1 MILPITSSILSSSLS
16 SSTLTDANNMID
28 EDRTVVESD
37 MRVEAESSASVSDT
51 DADAAPD
58 AAVNADAAD
67 NPDSNSSNDADDEES
82 VDGDVAVGGG
92 GESSEDED
100 IDNGGE
106 FEAFDW
112 YEYMDGMDDD
122 DFDELHE
129 FQMILQMQEESEA
142 AENKKRKPKHFHRR
156 WTWGDEE
163 EYLDGIPDGFKDD
176 MRMPKEHFLYLLDGI
191 RDCLAVDEMRSMRS
205 TRGNLPICP
214 EIILCI
220 GLRTLGQPSTVTDMA
235 RMYGLSKSSVKRVLR
250 MFFNAIELNTDIPE
264 LQIQLP
270 DPKQP
275 ERIADLADAW
285 QDISGSYPLLDGFL
299 GALDG
304 FLARTEMPFDV
315 ENPRDYFSGHYQFY
329 GLNVQAMCDSNLLFL
344 YSCVAAPGK
353 VNDIRAFYRC
363 APLLRWLE
371 ALPGE
376 NFIGADNAYP
386 LSQKILVPFN
396 KVDMAGKERHRAF
409 NYYIS
414 QLRVRIE
421 MAFGRLTTKW
431 RCLRNALRYSTPRN
445 AQVII
450 VCMKLHNFCIRMQ
463 QRDDP
468 DYDPSKDNV
477 EAISGGGTQSSSIGF
492 YPTVSEDGDDGCAD
506 DDDDDRDDDDG
517 AVNISARYPSL
528 ATDRSRRADCVEA
541 ISERNLRN
549 VRRRLD

>member
-1 MILPITSSILSSSLS
+1 MTRS
-16 SSTLTDANNMID
+16 D
-28 EDRTVVESD
+28 ENGSVG
-37 MRVEAESSASVSDT
+37 AESVVSDAADAASAT
-51 DADAAPD
+51 DADFEVD
-58 AAVNADAAD
+58 ANADA
-67 NPDSNSSNDADDEES
+67 DADSIADDNNAADELRANIDNDSELQHADDTNAHGEPHADAEDEET
-82 VDGDVAVGGG
+82 DDDDVIAVG

-100 IDNGGE
+100 IDNGRE

-129 FQMILQMQEESEA
+129 FQMLLQIQEESEA
-142 AENKKRKPKHFHRR
+142 KNKMRKRKRFHNR
-156 WTWGDEE
+156 WTWEE
-163 EYLDGIPDGFKDD
+163 EREYLDGIPDGFKED

-214 EIILCI
+214 EIIMCI
-220 GLRTLGQPSTVTDMA
+220 GLRTLGQPSTVSDMA

-250 MFFNAIELNTDIPE
+250 MFFNAIEFNTDIPE

-270 DPKQP
+270 DPTNP
-275 ERIADLADAW
+275 ERLVNLADAW
-285 QDISGSYPLLDGFL
+285 QDKSGAFPLLDGFL
-299 GALDG
+299 GAIDG

-329 GLNVQAMCDSNLLFL
+329 GLNVQAMCDPNLLFL
-344 YSCVAAPGK
+344 YACVAAPGK

-363 APLLRWLE
+363 TPLLRWLE

-376 NFIGADNAYP
+376 NFIGGDNAYP

-396 KVDMAGKERHRAF
+396 KVDMAGEERHRAF

-431 RCLRNALRYSTPRN
+431 RCLR
-445 AQVII
+445 
-450 VCMKLHNFCIRMQ
+450 VCEMH
-463 QRDDP
+463 
-468 DYDPSKDNV
+468 
-477 EAISGGGTQSSSIGF
+477 
-492 YPTVSEDGDDGCAD
+492 
-506 DDDDDRDDDDG
+506 
-517 AVNISARYPSL
+517 
-528 ATDRSRRADCVEA
+528 
-541 ISERNLRN
+541 
-549 VRRRLD
+549 